1 MADWMLPD
9 DVRALLRDHLTSF
22 ECLEL
27 LLLLH
32 AQGESSSVASL
43 STLTGVSADRTSASL
58 AALEWSQLVQR
69 SVMEPLT
76 YHFAPLTA
84 GLRQTVDDLA
94 RLYRDQRAAI
104 MSEMSINAIGRIRSE
119 SLRAFTD
126 AFLFGSDKGDPNG

>member
-1 MADWMLPD
+1 MLPD
-9 DVRALLRDHLTSF
+9 NLRALLRDHLTSF

-27 LLLLH
+27 LLFLH
-32 AQGESSSVASL
+32 GHRGEPSSVESV
-43 STLTGVSADRTSASL
+43 SSLTGVSIDRTVATL
-58 AALEWSQLVQR
+58 AALEASQLVQR

-84 GLRQTVDDLA
+84 SLTQTVDDLA

-119 SLRAFTD
+119 SLRAFAD
-126 AFLFGSDKGDPNG
+126 AFVFGTHKRDPDG